1 MATRAEQA
9 SGGILPPEER
19 TKLLRPLQLP
29 GRGALIGIGLFI
41 GVIALAW
48 YGSDISLDK
57 LLHGVPRFFQ
67 FFGDL
72 WPPDQSYVTRMLWPL
87 HQPFSAQFRSP
98 VLITLWIAV
107 LGTVLSM
114 ILAFPIGLLAARN
127 TSPHPLVYQSVRFI
141 LNVLR
146 SINSLVWA
154 IVIVAA
160 IGFGALAGVIALAL
174 SGIGTLGKLYAE
186 AIESI
191 SPRPIEALRATG
203 GGPLPIFSFAVL
215 PQALP
220 LLVSYTLLD
229 FEGNLR
235 SATILGIVG
244 AGGIGFELQASFNL
258 FRFHQVLTIV
268 LEIIVVVTLLDRLS
282 AYIRHR
288 VT

>member
-1 MATRAEQA
+1 MSTRTEQA
-9 SGGILPPEER
+9 PGGSLSPKER
-19 TKLLRPLQLP
+19 AKLLRPLQLP
-29 GRGALIGIGLFI
+29 GPGTLIGFGLFI
-41 GVIALAW
+41 TVIALAW
-48 YGSDISLDK
+48 YGSEISLGK
-57 LLHGVPRFFQ
+57 LLQGIPRFFQ

-72 WPPDQSYVTRMLWPL
+72 WPPDQSYTTRMLWPL

-98 VLITLWIAV
+98 VLLTLWIAV

-127 TSPHPLVYQSVRFI
+127 TTPHPLIYQSVRFV

-160 IGFGALAGVIALAL
+160 IGFGALSGVIALAL
-174 SGIGTLGKLYAE
+174 AGIGTLGKLYAE

-191 SPRPIEALRATG
+191 SPRPVEAMRATG
-203 GGPLPIFSFAVL
+203 SGPLPIFTFAVL

-220 LLVSYTLLD
+220 LLVSYSLLD

-268 LEIIVVVTLLDRLS
+268 LEIIVMVTVLDRLS

>member
-1 MATRAEQA
+1 MVGRVEQQATGALAPRDRQALLRTIQIPSRGTVIGLAVFAVVIGMSIYGAEI
-9 SGGILPPEER
+9 SLG
-19 TKLLRPLQLP
+19 KLL
-29 GRGALIGIGLFI
+29 
-41 GVIALAW
+41 
-48 YGSDISLDK
+48 S
-57 LLHGVPRFFQ
+57 GVPKFFQ
-67 FFGDL
+67 FFRDM
-72 WPPDQSYVTRMLWPL
+72 WPPDQSYVTKMVWPL
-87 HQPFSAQFRSP
+87 HQPFSEQFRSP
-98 VLITLWIAV
+98 VLITLWMAV

-114 ILAFPIGLLAARN
+114 VMAFPIGLLAAHN
-127 TSPHPLVYQSVRFI
+127 TSPHPYAYQSVRFV

-160 IGFGALAGVIALAL
+160 IGFGPLAGVIALAF

-191 SPRPIEALRATG
+191 SPRPVEALHATG
-203 GGPLPIFSFAVL
+203 SGPLPVFAFAVL

-220 LLVSYTLLD
+220 LLVSYSLLD

-258 FRFHQVLTIV
+258 FRFHQVLTII
-268 LEIIVVVTLLDRLS
+268 LEIIVVVTILDRLS
-282 AYIRHR
+282 AYVRRR